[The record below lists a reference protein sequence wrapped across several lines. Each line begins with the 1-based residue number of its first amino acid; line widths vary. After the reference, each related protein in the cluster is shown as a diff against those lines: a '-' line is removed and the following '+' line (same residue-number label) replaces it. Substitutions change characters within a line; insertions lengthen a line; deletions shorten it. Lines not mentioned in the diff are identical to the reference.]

1 MCCTFTASEMSDT
14 RIYVGQAK
22 RQGKLVHVLAYQN
35 AAVTRGPNA
44 MVLPFPTETRM
55 GEENVIDTRQFK
67 NFLKDIG
74 EASRHITKGMRG
86 DRRSMTLGAASFD
99 ADNLAEVF
107 DVGSYTVILADNV
120 FQIPEALTRVSA
132 EKRPSVSTDFLIGYG
147 ELYPN
152 QPIAVCCWNGS
163 IEAEPLM
170 WWYEP
175 LNDKQLFI
183 PTMDA
188 HDGKA
193 PKVGARVYTDHL
205 LSVGS
210 TEGNMGSKVHYS
222 QARNMPAEVKELLPL
237 WVHGKKLEQSLPNGD
252 CFVKTATL
260 HSTQKQL
267 WDGAPAVELIRTAVD
282 KPTFTT
288 VMNGWV

>member
-14 RIYVGQAK
+14 RIYVGEAK

-35 AAVTRGPNA
+35 AAITHGPNA
-44 MVLPFPTETRM
+44 MVLPFPTETKM
-55 GEENVIDTRQFK
+55 GAENVVDTRQFK

-74 EASRHITKGMRG
+74 EASRHITKGFGTRRG
-86 DRRSMTLGAASFD
+86 MTLGAAAMSD
-99 ADNLAEVF
+99 SLAEVF

-120 FQIPEALTRVSA
+120 FQIPEALSRVSA

-147 ELYPN
+147 ELYPE

-175 LNDKQLFI
+175 INDKQLFI

-188 HDGKA
+188 HDGDA

-205 LSVGS
+205 ISVGS
-210 TEGNMGSKVHYS
+210 TEGNMGNKVHYS
-222 QARNMPAEVKELLPL
+222 QARNMTDEVKELLPL

-252 CFVKTATL
+252 CFVKTNTL
-260 HSTQKQL
+260 HTTQKQL
-267 WDGAPAVELIRTAVD
+267 WDGAPAVELIRTASNKQV
-282 KPTFTT
+282 FTT
-288 VMNGWV
+288 VMNGWT